1 MFRFPV
7 SRSLEMR
14 QAFNLN
20 PFIPFRSQEWQN
32 FRRKFKFMQLVW
44 RWDIRSASSTSSANL
59 LAQISEGV
67 KGHVQNLM
75 IYFEVWHV
83 ESILRGTDSVSRS
96 ARCMFPGE
104 AWSMPPRPSCWDG
117 CTASPRWTALQ
128 KGLQRLILKS
138 CFPSFFKPQFLDMCS
153 WFSIVDYI
161 WLHILWYYYTYIT
174 HISSHHGFMAS
185 KYVSQDSIGCLIID
199 EVHERDVANPVLLS
213 ARQKKTQ
220 IWSKNWKT
228 LPPVWFKLLQSRDL
242 STCRLVPGS
251 SCLTISP
258 ISPFRSFRS
267 EVYTDF
273 LLLLLKEAMLNGHM
287 PHLKAGADMRI
298 FWAKA
303 SQTKS
308 WQNSCD
314 NWSELLA
321 HSKSQGFMLEG
332 KLQEHKH
339 CNYCFKN
346 QTPVRPCTFISFT
359 VTLIY
364 FFPNFI

>member
-1 MFRFPV
+1 MV
-7 SRSLEMR
+7 LHC
-14 QAFNLN
+14 
-20 PFIPFRSQEWQN
+20 
-32 FRRKFKFMQLVW
+32 
-44 RWDIRSASSTSSANL
+44 
-59 LAQISEGV
+59 G
-67 KGHVQNLM
+67 
-75 IYFEVWHV
+75 
-83 ESILRGTDSVSRS
+83 
-96 ARCMFPGE
+96 
-104 AWSMPPRPSCWDG
+104 
-117 CTASPRWTALQ
+117 
-128 KGLQRLILKS
+128 
-138 CFPSFFKPQFLDMCS
+138 
-153 WFSIVDYI
+153 
-161 WLHILWYYYTYIT
+161 LHILWYYIYII

-213 ARQKKTQ
+213 APQKKTQ

-287 PHLKAGADMRI
+287 PHLKAPTCAFFEQKRG
-298 FWAKA
+298 
-303 SQTKS
+303 QTKS

-346 QTPVRPCTFISFT
+346 QTPVRPCTFIYLYSYTYIFLPWFYLNCLPFLPSF
-359 VTLIY
+359 LPCAAACGRKGG
-364 FFPNFI
+364 FDECHGESWRLC